1 MEVKKFVEIKQEKIE
16 AAKDTLDI
24 IEQIDYTSS
33 LTIEMKE
40 QKKEAK
46 EVLDNPTE
54 YTKKE
59 VEIIADMAAGIKEV
73 GLEPDNP
80 IVKEWAKKELGIAS
94 SDLEEILETN
104 STPEEVKQD
113 VLKKMEAPKELIK
126 KAKKEKNKTKMKR

>member
-24 IEQIDYTSS
+24 IEQVDYTSS

-80 IVKEWAKKELGIAS
+80 VVEDWAKQELGIAS

>member
-1 MEVKKFVEIKQEKIE
+1 MEVKKFIEIKQEKIE

-24 IEQIDYTSS
+24 IEQVDYTSS

-80 IVKEWAKKELGIAS
+80 IVKYWAKQELGIAS

>member
-80 IVKEWAKKELGIAS
+80 VVEDWAKQELGIAS

>member
-59 VEIIADMAAGIKEV
+59 VEIIANMAAGIKEV

-80 IVKEWAKKELGIAS
+80 VVEDWAKKELGIDS
-94 SDLEEILETN
+94 SSLEEILETN

-113 VLKKMEAPKELIK
+113 ILKKMEAPKELIK

>member
-24 IEQIDYTSS
+24 IEQVDYTSS

-40 QKKEAK
+40 QEAK
-46 EVLDNPTE
+46 EVLDDPTE

-59 VEIIADMAAGIKEV
+59 VEIIADMAAEIKEV

-80 IVKEWAKKELGIAS
+80 IVEDWAKQELGIAS
-94 SDLEEILETN
+94 SDLKEILEGN

>member
-24 IEQIDYTSS
+24 IEQVDYTSS

-46 EVLDNPTE
+46 KVLDNPTE

-80 IVKEWAKKELGIAS
+80 VVEDWAKKELGIDS
-94 SDLEEILETN
+94 SSLEEILETN

>member
-24 IEQIDYTSS
+24 IEQVDYTSS
-33 LTIEMKE
+33 LTIKMKE

-46 EVLDNPTE
+46 KVLDNPTE

-59 VEIIADMAAGIKEV
+59 VEIIADMDAGIKEV

-80 IVKEWAKKELGIAS
+80 IVKDWAKQELGIAS